1 MTILHVSG
9 LVLSRNKAVGL
20 KLILIIYLA
29 RILKSIFSD
38 LGQLFRKIQDCE
50 KDVGNDADT
59 AEKEGLTPNKPPFH
73 CYQLYLAN
81 YLI

>member
-59 AEKEGLTPNKPPFH
+59 AEKEGLAPNKPPFH